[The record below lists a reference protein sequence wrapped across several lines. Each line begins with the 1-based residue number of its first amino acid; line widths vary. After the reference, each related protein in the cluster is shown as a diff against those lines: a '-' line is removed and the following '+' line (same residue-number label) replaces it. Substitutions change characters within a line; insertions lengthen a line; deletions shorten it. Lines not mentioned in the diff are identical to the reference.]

1 MTHGTQLFIGVAVLA
16 AGTYALR
23 LAGPLLRSRIT
34 VSDNVRALI
43 DRAALVLLVAVAATG
58 ALYAGQDLSGW
69 ALPAGVAAGVV
80 AALLKA
86 PLIVVIL
93 LAAGVAAGLRAAGV
107 G

>member
-1 MTHGTQLFIGVAVLA
+1 MTHGTQLFIAVAVLA

-34 VSDNVRALI
+34 VSDRVRSVI

-58 ALYAGQDLSGW
+58 ALYAGQDLAGW
-69 ALPAGVAAGVV
+69 ARPAGVASGVIA
-80 AALLKA
+80 AALNA

-93 LAAGVAAGLRAAGV
+93 LAAGVAAGLRAAGIS
-107 G
+107 